1 MQILSFSS
9 FLDKHLS
16 IVARESCY
24 VLQLY
29 FMHLLYS
36 FFAPGPLRSGSDHR
50 FGQTGH
56 QEQIQLN
63 LYNIATI
70 ELFSFLGRSAVCG
83 KNTFS
88 YLKEMLGNKNN
99 GDVSFDDSEPP
110 CNELFL
116 IRGADL
122 VYSVSFMY
130 RVIQQL
136 LYRYAGTV

>member
-1 MQILSFSS
+1 
-9 FLDKHLS
+9 
-16 IVARESCY
+16 
-24 VLQLY
+24 
-29 FMHLLYS
+29 
-36 FFAPGPLRSGSDHR
+36 
-50 FGQTGH
+50 
-56 QEQIQLN
+56 
-63 LYNIATI
+63 
-70 ELFSFLGRSAVCG
+70 
-83 KNTFS
+83 
-88 YLKEMLGNKNN
+88 MLGNKNN